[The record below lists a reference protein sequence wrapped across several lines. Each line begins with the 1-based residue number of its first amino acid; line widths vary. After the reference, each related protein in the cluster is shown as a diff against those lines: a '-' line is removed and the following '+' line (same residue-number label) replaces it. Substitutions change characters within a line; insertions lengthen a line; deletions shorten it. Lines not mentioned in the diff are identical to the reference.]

1 MSEDRLQRIEDK
13 VDRMSQA
20 IVAMA
25 RMEERMISVFK
36 RLDACDA
43 TMKKVDERLD
53 ESEKQAIARGQKIA
67 FAERLFWMVLSGAVG
82 LAFIY
87 LR

>member
-13 VDRMSQA
+13 VDQMAQA

-25 RMEERMISVFK
+25 RMEERMITVFK
-36 RLDACDA
+36 RLDAFDA
-43 TMKKVDERLD
+43 ATKKIDERMD
-53 ESEKQAIARGQKIA
+53 EAEKQAIARGQKIA

>member
-1 MSEDRLQRIEDK
+1 MAEDRLQRMEDK
-13 VDRMSQA
+13 IDRMSQA

-25 RMEERMISVFK
+25 RVE
-36 RLDACDA
+36 
-43 TMKKVDERLD
+43 
-53 ESEKQAIARGQKIA
+53 ESEKQAIAKGQKIV